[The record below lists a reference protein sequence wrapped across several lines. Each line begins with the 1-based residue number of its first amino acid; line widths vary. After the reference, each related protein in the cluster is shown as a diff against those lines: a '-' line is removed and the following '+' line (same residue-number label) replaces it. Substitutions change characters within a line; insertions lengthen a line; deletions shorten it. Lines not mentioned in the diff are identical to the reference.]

1 MTNALCIIAFGSMV
15 GLLCALLPQ
24 YNPLIDALHGRLLLS
39 VALVA
44 IVSMYPVAIALPSLV
59 AFWFGGVAV
68 CMWAWH
74 VGIGPVPYDWRFA
87 PAIIGVNRGT
97 GYTWRFGVAV

>member
-1 MTNALCIIAFGSMV
+1 M
-15 GLLCALLPQ
+15 
-24 YNPLIDALHGRLLLS
+24 LS

-44 IVSMYPVAIALPSLV
+44 IVSMYPVAIPLPSLV
-59 AFWFGGVAV
+59 AFWVGGIAV